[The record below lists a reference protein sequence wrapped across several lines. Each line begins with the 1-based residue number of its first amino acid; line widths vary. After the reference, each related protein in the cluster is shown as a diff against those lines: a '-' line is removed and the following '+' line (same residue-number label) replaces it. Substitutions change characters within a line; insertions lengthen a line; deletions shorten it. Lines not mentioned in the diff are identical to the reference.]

1 MKRIAAGILGLT
13 LVGIFSSNV
22 YAQSAENVLRIGVL
36 GDESGPFADSG
47 GLGTVY
53 AAELAAQDFGGAVL
67 GRKIEIVH
75 ADHQNKPD
83 IASAIARKW
92 FDVEG
97 VGVILNL
104 TSTPVALAV
113 QEIARERRRSTLITG
128 SSSSELTGRAC
139 SPYSTQW
146 LEDTYTLSAGIV
158 NGVFSSERRKWFFI
172 AVDNA
177 FGEAM
182 VKDASQRLQQLGG
195 MVVGTVRHPLNSPDL
210 SSYLL
215 QASSA
220 NADVIALADVGADT
234 ATAIKEAHE
243 FGIPAPGKTLTA
255 FFFFLSDIH
264 GMGLSTAQNLLL
276 ANGFYWD
283 ENEATRAFSMRFEQ
297 HMQKKPSDAHGI
309 SYAAVVHYLKGVKAA
324 GSTDAAQVG
333 EAMRKLPIDFF
344 GNPGEVRADGRATY
358 DVGLYRVKTPSES
371 KYAYDYMTLTRLIP
385 KSDAFRPL
393 NEGQCPA
400 IAAKGD
406 PRK

>member
-1 MKRIAAGILGLT
+1 MKLIAAGILGLLLT
-13 LVGIFSSNV
+13 GMLCPAVH
-22 YAQSAENVLRIGVL
+22 AQSGEKALRIGVL

-67 GRKIEIVH
+67 GRKVEVLH

-97 VGVILNL
+97 VDAILNL

-113 QEIARERRRSTLITG
+113 QEIARERRRTTLITG
-128 SSSSELTGRAC
+128 SSSSELTGKAC

-158 NGVFSSERRKWFFI
+158 NGIYNPERRKWFFI

-182 VKDASQRLQQLGG
+182 VRDASQRLQQLGG
-195 MVVGTVRHPLNSPDL
+195 TAVGTVRHPLNSADL

-215 QASSA
+215 QASSSS
-220 NADVIALADVGADT
+220 ADVIALADVGADT

-283 ENEATRAFSMRFEQ
+283 EDDATRAFSKRFEQ
-297 HMQKKPSDAHGI
+297 HMNKKPSDAHGI
-309 SYAAVVHYLKGVKAA
+309 SYSAVLHYLKAVKAA
-324 GSTDAAQVG
+324 GDSDAARVG

-344 GNPGEVRADGRATY
+344 GRRGEVRGDGRATY
-358 DVGLYRVKTPSES
+358 DVGLYQVKTPAES
-371 KYAYDYMTLTRLIP
+371 RYPYDYMKLIRLIS
-385 KSDAFRPL
+385 KEEAFRPL
-393 NEGQCPA
+393 NESQCPA
-400 IAAKGD
+400 LTG
-406 PRK
+406 RR